1 MNEIFKIFFYVP
13 CRENNL
19 QDQDKNWL
27 SNFKKAFSVGLTQ
40 IVNVNAEID
49 SEIYFENE
57 LDEKLNKNSIVIQ
70 LILDDKIEI
79 DKCIQHSSL
88 NEKINKN
95 QFFQIVCYPFIDES
109 IKKEGYKT
117 IAFYDENTNKQIKFD
132 ESLDKLKD
140 DIWLKLLDIS
150 LEIKRLI
157 KSSDKIDSAVLQKK
171 AVILASCTSDQYNN
185 KLIIEREIRQLGY
198 YIYDPSNFIGDA
210 GKLND
215 FLNDCFS
222 KSILSIHIIGNTEFP
237 LIQNDETSVT
247 EFQNRAFVN
256 FINKDNKAAINR
268 LVWIPPDL
276 KPKSERQKL
285 YIESFMHQ
293 VEAMDHTEIIQAPVE
308 VFKSII
314 QRKLNDKALDEN
326 QVKRPESLSGR
337 SLYIIHKEADLEK
350 VKKIKTILSE
360 KGLQV
365 LINDINLSNIE
376 CIRMHQQ
383 NIVLCDAVLIFY
395 TDNNRLWLNSKISDI
410 LKAPGIGRKKKYALK
425 AILANN
431 LSELNAPIYKD
442 LVLIENNSNLSESL
456 QSIVEIIEKYD
467 NSR

>member
-13 CRENNL
+13 CLENNL
-19 QDQDKNWL
+19 LDQDKNWL
-27 SNFKKAFSVGLTQ
+27 GNFKKAFSVGLTQ

-57 LDEKLNKNSIVIQ
+57 IDEKLNKKSIVIQ
-70 LILDDKIEI
+70 LILNDKIEL

-88 NEKINKN
+88 NEKINKD
-95 QFFQIVCYPFIDES
+95 QFFQIVCYPFIGES
-109 IKKEGYKT
+109 LKKDGYKT
-117 IAFYDENTNKQIKFD
+117 IVFYDENTNKPIKFD

-157 KSSDKIDSAVLQKK
+157 SSSDKIDTSVSQKK
-171 AVILASCTSDQYNN
+171 AVILASCTSDQNNN

-198 YIYDPSNFIGDA
+198 TIYDPSNFINDA
-210 GKLND
+210 NKLND
-215 FLNDCFS
+215 FLSDCFS

-256 FINKDNKAAINR
+256 FVNRDNNAAINR

-293 VEAMDHTEIIQAPVE
+293 VEAMGHTEIIQAPVE

-314 QRKLNDKALDEN
+314 QRKLNYKTITETAEKL
-326 QVKRPESLSGR
+326 PELNKSKT
-337 SLYIIHKEADLEK
+337 LYIIHKEADLEK
-350 VKKIKTILSE
+350 AKKLKTTLSE
-360 KGLQV
+360 KGLYV
-365 LINDINLSNIE
+365 LINNTTLSNIE
-376 CIRMHQQ
+376 SIRMHQQ
-383 NIVLCDAVLIFY
+383 NLVLCDAVLILY

-410 LKAPGIGRKKKYALK
+410 LKAPGIGRKMKYSLK
-425 AILANN
+425 ALIANN
-431 LSELNAPIYKD
+431 ISELNAPIYKD
-442 LVLIENNSNLSESL
+442 FVLIENNSNISENL
-456 QSIVEIIEKYD
+456 KSIVEIIEKYD